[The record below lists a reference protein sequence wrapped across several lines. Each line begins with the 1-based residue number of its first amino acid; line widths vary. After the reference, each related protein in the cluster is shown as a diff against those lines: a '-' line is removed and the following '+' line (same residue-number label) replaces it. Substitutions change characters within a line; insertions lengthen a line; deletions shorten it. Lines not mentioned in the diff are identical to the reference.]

1 MANIEH
7 YEMTII
13 FTPPQG
19 SELPK
24 FTSEPDPLEV
34 PAGTHEIVINLV
46 TEADGPVSYAPRA
59 IDWCDDRGFLMVCPQ
74 AFSLN
79 YSPTQL
85 LLTDRNLQG
94 CHGEFKFIVY
104 VSFDGYV
111 YASPDPTIINKQP
124 GGNWSVGF
132 TRARAALHLA

>member
-1 MANIEH
+1 MGNNEP
-7 YEMTII
+7 YVMTII

-19 SELPK
+19 DELPK
-24 FTSEPDPLEV
+24 FTYENDPIEV
-34 PAGTHEIVINLV
+34 PAGTHEIVIDLV
-46 TEADGPVSYAPRA
+46 TGADGPVSYAPRA

-85 LLTDRNLQG
+85 LLTDRNLPG
-94 CHGEFKFIVY
+94 CDGEYKFIVY
-104 VSFDGYV
+104 VSYGGYN

-124 GGNWSVGF
+124 GGALSIGF
-132 TRARAALHLA
+132 GRLRAAARVA